1 MPIYMFVFHICI
13 AELPFFSPGNLIDR
27 PINTTASLSHG
38 LGELEIS
45 ALKKS
50 FFFFFTAC
58 DRGGKKKTYK
68 PRWEIREGNSTD
80 TTYSSKKVITSP
92 YCRNVGHGHTEL

>member
-50 FFFFFTAC
+50 FFFFSLHAIGEGRKRLINHDGRSGRGTAQ
-58 DRGGKKKTYK
+58 TQ
-68 PRWEIREGNSTD
+68 
-80 TTYSSKKVITSP
+80 
-92 YCRNVGHGHTEL
+92 HTPQKR